1 MILPSI
7 NTPGNLESLCLK
19 SAIAASPMMAAC
31 VDAFAACAKVGEW
44 ADATKA
50 DKMRLVSMISAQH
63 QANPPIGFGKIWKDA
78 PGLVPLNHP
87 CFDGIAAMLESFR

>member
-1 MILPSI
+1 M
-7 NTPGNLESLCLK
+7 
-19 SAIAASPMMAAC
+19 AASPMFAAC

-44 ADATKA
+44 PDATKA
-50 DKMRLVSMISAQH
+50 DKMKLVSMIAVQH

-87 CFDGIAAMLESFR
+87 CFDGIAAVLETYR